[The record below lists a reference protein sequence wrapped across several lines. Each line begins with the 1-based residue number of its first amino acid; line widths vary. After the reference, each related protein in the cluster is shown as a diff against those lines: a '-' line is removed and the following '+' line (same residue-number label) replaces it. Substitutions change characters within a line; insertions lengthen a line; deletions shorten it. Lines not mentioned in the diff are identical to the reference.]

1 MTTGSFEYNIVHDE
15 SVVKKRTGMNFS
27 VDLNKNLPKNG
38 VSLHRR
44 WGLRKNI
51 DWGLHAS
58 LDSSGADIK
67 YNYINLDRFAS
78 ALGLKILAPF
88 LSIDEFEN
96 LSNRNRIISF
106 IRSVRESADLRYA
119 IFHCETFSE
128 DSFKPRRAFPR
139 SHLWQSSGIY
149 HRMVLPRVALQ
160 EI

>member
-1 MTTGSFEYNIVHDE
+1 
-15 SVVKKRTGMNFS
+15 MNFS
-27 VDLNKNLPKNG
+27 DDLNKNLPKNG

-88 LSIDEFEN
+88 LSIDEFETYQIAIASYHSLDLLEICRPTLRHISLRN
-96 LSNRNRIISF
+96 L
-106 IRSVRESADLRYA
+106 
-119 IFHCETFSE
+119 
-128 DSFKPRRAFPR
+128 
-139 SHLWQSSGIY
+139 
-149 HRMVLPRVALQ
+149 
-160 EI
+160 